1 MNGSKNITTFA
12 SRKEDSLD
20 GITENILL
28 FFPLFYRNILRL
40 AHAHTRTNP
49 FNMQTRML
57 LMLAHGTHNGMLQ
70 PSEIGVRM
78 GISKPN
84 VTSLVDKL
92 TGQGYVE
99 RRHDDRDRRVIHIAL
114 TVRGRKFVATRL
126 QLIRKSIKGNL
137 SGLSN
142 DEIDNLYQALDTF
155 KRIISKMEQG

>member
-1 MNGSKNITTFA
+1 MNGSKIITTFA
-12 SRKEDSLD
+12 RRKEDSLD

-40 AHAHTRTNP
+40 AHVHTRTNP

-57 LMLAHGTHNGMLQ
+57 LMLAHGTPDGMLQ

-99 RRHDDRDRRVIHIAL
+99 RRPDGRDRRVIHIAL
-114 TVRGRKFVATRL
+114 TTRGRKFVAARL

-137 SGLSN
+137 SSLSN
-142 DEIDNLYQALDTF
+142 DEIDSLYLALDTF
-155 KRIISKMEQG
+155 KRIISKMDQG

>member
-1 MNGSKNITTFA
+1 MNGSKIITTFA
-12 SRKEDSLD
+12 RRKEDSLD

-40 AHAHTRTNP
+40 AHAHTRANP

-57 LMLAHGTHNGMLQ
+57 LMLAHGTPDGMLQ

-99 RRHDDRDRRVIHIAL
+99 RRPDGRDRRVIHIAL
-114 TVRGRKFVATRL
+114 TTRGRKFVAARL

-137 SGLSN
+137 SSLSN
-142 DEIDNLYQALDTF
+142 DEIESLYLAMDTF
-155 KRIISKMEQG
+155 KRIISKMDQG

>member
-1 MNGSKNITTFA
+1 MNGSKIITAFA
-12 SRKEDSLD
+12 GRKEDRLD
-20 GITENILL
+20 GIAENILL

-40 AHAHTRTNP
+40 AHAQTRANP

-57 LMLAHGTHNGMLQ
+57 LMLANGTHNGMLQ

-99 RRHDDRDRRVIHIAL
+99 RRPDGRDRRVIHIAL
-114 TVRGRKFVATRL
+114 TIRGRKFVAARL
-126 QLIRKSIKGNL
+126 RLIRKSIKGNL

-142 DEIDNLYQALDTF
+142 DEIESLYLALDTF
-155 KRIISKMEQG
+155 KRIISKMDQG